1 MSTSRFTRAG
11 RCALAI
17 LLTAAVCGCSNEGAT
32 VIRSKLTSENDKAIR
47 SSETA
52 GRARYADLLD
62 KHQTSDRHVLRMRA
76 DEARHRLWVLTV
88 ERVYVYD
95 TEALTLIR
103 RIKLPDWS
111 MVDVD
116 FMCPPDI
123 VLDRRGTAFVSSNV
137 EPRLFQIGPDFET
150 SEHQLRLISGKQ
162 LEIGFG
168 SLVFEPDGSL
178 FGMSAVA
185 GLVFRIDLAGANA
198 TEVVSPRPRTGG
210 CALAPGTLS

>member
-1 MSTSRFTRAG
+1 MSASRFTRAG
-11 RCALAI
+11 HCALAI
-17 LLTAAVCGCSNEGAT
+17 LVAAAVCGCFNEGAT

-47 SSETA
+47 SPETA

-62 KHQTSDRHVLRMRA
+62 KHQASDRHVLRMRA

-103 RIKLPDWS
+103 RIKLPDWP

-150 SEHQLRLISGKQ
+150 TEHQLRLISGKQ

-168 SLVFEPDGSL
+168 SLVFAPDGSL

-185 GLVFRIDLAGANA
+185 GLVFRIDVAGGNA
-198 TEVVSPRPRTGG
+198 TEVVSPRPSIGG
-210 CALAPGTLS
+210 CALAPGKLS